1 MKPPV
6 ETVRVS
12 QRGKE
17 ILIKLKR
24 NTGIDQWNVL
34 CRWALCASL
43 MRESKPPKTKTGDDS
58 NIEMSWRTFAGQQSD
73 HMAALV
79 KTRADFHGI
88 DIQQQEQL
96 AEYFRAHLERGIS
109 NIQNVRSIAA
119 LLTERGY

>member
-6 ETVRVS
+6 DTVRVS

-24 NTGIDQWNVL
+24 NTGLDQWNVL

-43 MRESKPPKTKTGDDS
+43 MRDSKPPRIKSTEES
-58 NIEMSWRTFAGQQSD
+58 NVEMTWRTFAGPQSD
-73 HMAALV
+73 HITALV
-79 KTRADFHGI
+79 KARADQHGVNL
-88 DIQQQEQL
+88 QQPDEV
-96 AEYFRAHLERGIS
+96 ADYFRAHLERGIS
-109 NIQNVRSIAA
+109 NIQNVRNIAA

>member
-6 ETVRVS
+6 DTVRVS

-24 NTGIDQWNVL
+24 NTGLDQWNVL

-43 MRESKPPKTKTGDDS
+43 MRDSMPPRLKNTEES
-58 NIEMSWRTFAGQQSD
+58 NIEMTWRTFAGTQSD
-73 HMAALV
+73 HIAALV
-79 KTRADFHGI
+79 KSRADRHGVNL
-88 DIQQQEQL
+88 QQPDEMADYL
-96 AEYFRAHLERGIS
+96 RAHLERGIS
-109 NIQNVRSIAA
+109 NIQNIRNIAT

>member
-6 ETVRVS
+6 DTVRVS

-24 NTGIDQWNVL
+24 NTGLDQWNVL

-43 MRESKPPKTKTGDDS
+43 MRESKPPKVKGWEES
-58 NIEMSWRTFAGQQSD
+58 NIEMTWKTFAGAHAD
-73 HMAALV
+73 HLAALV
-79 KTRADFHGI
+79 KSRADHHGV
-88 DIQQQEQL
+88 DIQDGGML
-96 AEYFRAHLERGIS
+96 TDYFRAHLERGIS
-109 NIQNVRSIAA
+109 SIQNVRNLAA

>member
-6 ETVRVS
+6 DTVRVS

-24 NTGIDQWNVL
+24 NTGLDQWNVL

-43 MRESKPPKTKTGDDS
+43 LRDSKPPRLKGMEES
-58 NIEMSWRTFAGQQSD
+58 NIEMTWRTFAGTQAD
-73 HMAALV
+73 HFAALV
-79 KTRADFHGI
+79 KARADQHGVNL
-88 DIQQQEQL
+88 QQADEV
-96 AEYFRAHLERGIS
+96 ADYFRAHLERGIS
-109 NIQNVRSIAA
+109 NIQNVRNIAA

>member
-17 ILIKLKR
+17 ILTKLKR
-24 NTGIDQWNVL
+24 NTGLDQWNVL

-43 MRESKPPKTKTGDDS
+43 MRDSKPPKVKGLQES
-58 NIEMSWRTFAGQQSD
+58 NIEISWKTFAGGQAD
-73 HMAALV
+73 HLAALV
-79 KTRADFHGI
+79 KARADQHDI
-88 DIQQQEQL
+88 DPQQADAL

-109 NIQNVRSIAA
+109 NIQNTRDISS

>member
-6 ETVRVS
+6 DTVRVS

-24 NTGIDQWNVL
+24 NTGLDQWNVL

-43 MRESKPPKTKTGDDS
+43 MRDSKPPKSKGAEES
-58 NIEMSWRTFAGQQSD
+58 NIEMSWRTFAGTQAD
-73 HMAALV
+73 HLSALV
-79 KTRADFHGI
+79 KARADQHGVNL
-88 DIQQQEQL
+88 QQPDDL
-96 AEYFRAHLERGIS
+96 SDYFRAHLERGIS
-109 NIQNVRSIAA
+109 NIQNVRNIAA

>member
-6 ETVRVS
+6 DTVRVS

-43 MRESKPPKTKTGDDS
+43 MRESKPPKIKAIEES
-58 NIEMSWRTFAGQQSD
+58 NIEMNWRTFAGAQAD
-73 HMAALV
+73 HLSALV
-79 KTRADFHGI
+79 KTRADSHGI
-88 DIQQQEQL
+88 NLQQPE
-96 AEYFRAHLERGIS
+96 AVSEYFRAHLERGIS
-109 NIQNVRSIAA
+109 NIQNTKNIAA
-119 LLTERGY
+119 LITERCY

>member
-12 QRGKE
+12 QRGRE

-24 NTGIDQWNVL
+24 NTGLDQWNVL

-43 MRESKPPKTKTGDDS
+43 MRDSKPPKIKGIEES
-58 NIEMSWRTFAGQQSD
+58 NIEMGWKTFAGGMSENLI
-73 HMAALV
+73 ALV
-79 KTRADFHGI
+79 RLRAESQGVDFKS
-88 DIQQQEQL
+88 ETAM

-109 NIQNVRSIAA
+109 NIQNTKNIAA
-119 LLTERGY
+119 LLTEKAY

>member
-12 QRGKE
+12 QRGRE

-24 NTGIDQWNVL
+24 NTGLDQWNVL

-43 MRESKPPKTKTGDDS
+43 LRDSKPPKIKGIEES
-58 NIEMSWRTFAGQQSD
+58 NIEMAWKTFAGVQSD
-73 HMAALV
+73 YLIALV
-79 KTRADFHGI
+79 RLRAERQGVDLRS
-88 DIQQQEQL
+88 EVAL

-109 NIQNVRSIAA
+109 NIQNTKNISA
-119 LLTERGY
+119 LLTERAY